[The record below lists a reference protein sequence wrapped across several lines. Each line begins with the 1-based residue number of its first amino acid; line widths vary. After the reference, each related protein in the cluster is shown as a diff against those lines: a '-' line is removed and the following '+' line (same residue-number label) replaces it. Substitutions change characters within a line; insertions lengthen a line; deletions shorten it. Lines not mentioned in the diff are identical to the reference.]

1 MKTKKFSKLI
11 SRRDV
16 LRYMALGGAGMVAT
30 ACGAAATPEV
40 VEKIVTVEVE
50 KEVQV
55 EVEKQVLVTP
65 TAAAMAT
72 YPGANLEMI
81 MRRSFIPEMNAIQEN
96 QIAQWAESHQATV
109 EPTFAK
115 DWRELMAAAVETKSG
130 GDIAEPFQQGAHIYG
145 ENLADLSDLAE
156 ALGEKYGGW
165 YEVGKQSAIV
175 DGVWRAIPRAY
186 TAHAFNYRTDVFSEV
201 GYEKFPTT
209 YDEYLDAATKIF
221 EAGLPPV
228 GNSISQAGPNDSA
241 SFCYSLLWSYG
252 AMEVEED
259 GKTVAINSDATRAA
273 LKYAQQLAKV
283 SAADITAYDEGSN
296 NRNFLAGD
304 ISCTQNATS
313 IYWAAQ
319 KQAPDIADN
328 MSHARYPEGPAG
340 HQQLVEMNLL
350 SVFDFSPNKDAAI
363 ALVTWLMD
371 EAQLAPLAQVGITFY
386 TPLLSY
392 YDDLP
397 QMPWNTDPKLGPLKG
412 LAYTGHLPGW
422 PGPPSRQSAEAYAN
436 QSLVNMFARV
446 VTGEADIE
454 EAVKV
459 AEDEL
464 KSVYEG

>member
-1 MKTKKFSKLI
+1 METKKFNKSV
-11 SRRDV
+11 SRREI
-16 LRYMALGGAGMVAT
+16 LRYMALGGAGLVAT
-30 ACGAAATPEV
+30 ACGAAATPETV
-40 VEKIVTVEVE
+40 VETVVVE
-50 KEVQV
+50 KEVEKV
-55 EVEKQVLVTP
+55 VEKEVMVTP

-72 YPGANLEMI
+72 FPGANLEMI
-81 MRRSFIPEMNAIQEN
+81 MRASFIPTMNALQEN
-96 QIAQWAESHQATV
+96 QIAQWAENHEATAAA
-109 EPTFAK
+109 TFAR
-115 DWRELMAAAVETKSG
+115 DWRELTAAAVETQAG
-130 GDIAEPFQQGAHIYG
+130 GDIAELFQQGAHIYA
-145 ENLADLSDLAE
+145 ENLVDLTSVAE

-165 YEVGKQSAIV
+165 YEVGKESGMV

-201 GYEKFPTT
+201 GYDEFPET
-209 YDEYLDAATKIF
+209 YDDYLDAATKIF
-221 EAGLPPV
+221 EAKLPPI

-252 AMEVEED
+252 SMEVEAD
-259 GKTVAINSDATRAA
+259 GKTVAINSDATRKA
-273 LKYAQQLAKV
+273 LAYAQELAKV
-283 SAADITAYDEGSN
+283 SAGDITAYDEGSN

-319 KQAPDIADN
+319 SQAPDIAEN
-328 MSHARYPEGPAG
+328 MNHARYPSGPND

-350 SVFDFSPNKDAAI
+350 SVFDFSSNKDASV
-363 ALVTWLMD
+363 ALVDWLMQD
-371 EAQLAPLAQVGITFY
+371 AQLAPLAQIGITFY
-386 TPLLSY
+386 TPLLSV
-392 YDDLP
+392 YDDMP
-397 QMPWNTDPKLGPLKG
+397 AMPWNTDPKLAPLKG

-436 QSLVNMFARV
+436 QTLVNMFARV

-464 KSVYEG
+464 KAVYEA

>member
-1 MKTKKFSKLI
+1 MKEKKSPPLI
-11 SRRDV
+11 SRRDA
-16 LRYMALGGAGMVAT
+16 LRYMILGGAGLVAT
-30 ACGAAATPEV
+30 ACGASATPEV
-40 VEKIVTVEVE
+40 VEKIVTVEVT
-50 KEVQV
+50 K

-65 TAAAMAT
+65 TAAPMVTYSGAT
-72 YPGANLEMI
+72 LELI
-81 MRRSFIPEMNAIQEN
+81 MRRSFIPVMNAVQEN
-96 QIAQWAESHQATV
+96 QIAQWAKAHDVTAV
-109 EPTFAK
+109 PTFAR
-115 DWRELMAAAVETKSG
+115 DWRELTAAAVETKGG
-130 GDIAEPFQQGAHIYG
+130 GDIAELFQQGAHIYG
-145 ENLADLSDLAE
+145 ENLADLTDLAE

-175 DGVWRAIPRAY
+175 NGVWRAIPRAY
-186 TAHAFNYRTDVFSEV
+186 TAHAFNYRTDVFSQV
-201 GYEKFPTT
+201 GYDTFPTT

-241 SFCYSLLWSYG
+241 SFCYSLLWSFG
-252 AMEVEED
+252 ATEVEED
-259 GKTVAINSDATRAA
+259 GKTVAINTEATRAA
-273 LKYAQQLAKV
+273 LKYAQELAKV

-319 KQAPDIADN
+319 SQAPDIAEN

-350 SVFDFSPNKDAAI
+350 SVFDFSPNKEAAK
-363 ALVTWLMD
+363 ALVAWLME

-397 QMPWNTDPKLGPLKG
+397 QMPWNTDPKLAPLKG

-436 QSLVNMFARV
+436 QTLVNMFARV
-446 VTGEADIE
+446 VTGTASIE
-454 EAVKV
+454 ESIKV

-464 KSVYEG
+464 KAVYEA

>member
-81 MRRSFIPEMNAIQEN
+81 MRPSFIPVMNALQQN
-96 QIAQWAESHQATV
+96 QIAQWAEAHEATA
-109 EPTFAK
+109 EATFASEY
-115 DWRELMAAAVETKSG
+115 REQIAAAVETKAG
-130 GDIAEPFQQGAHIYG
+130 GDIAEQFQQGAHIYG
-145 ENLADLSDLAE
+145 QNLADLTEVAE

-186 TAHAFNYRTDVFSEV
+186 TAHAYSYRTDVFSEV
-201 GYEKFPTT
+201 GYETFPTT

-228 GNSISQAGPNDSA
+228 GNTISQTGPNDAA

-252 AMEVEED
+252 ATEVEED
-259 GKTVAINSDATRAA
+259 GKTVSINTDATRQA
-273 LKYAQQLAKV
+273 LAYVKELAKV
-283 SAADITAYDEGSN
+283 SAPDITAYDEGSN
-296 NRNFLAGD
+296 NRNFLGGD

-313 IYWAAQ
+313 IYWVAQ
-319 KQAPDIADN
+319 QQAPDIAEN
-328 MSHARYPEGPAG
+328 MNHARYPEGPNG

-350 SVFDFSPNKDAAI
+350 SVFDFSANKEASV
-363 ALVTWLMD
+363 ALVDWLMQ

-386 TPLLSY
+386 TPLLSA
-392 YDDLP
+392 YDEMP
-397 QMPWNTDPKLGPLKG
+397 AMPWNTDPKLAALKG
-412 LAYTGHLPGW
+412 LAYSGHLPGW

-436 QSLVNMFARV
+436 QTLVNMFARV
-446 VTGEADIE
+446 VTGEAEIE
-454 EAVKV
+454 EAVKI

-464 KSVYEG
+464 KAVYEA